1 MRKARRLAQS
11 PCCCAGLIAP
21 GCDRCASAG
30 SAQQS
35 AQTASATPSCSPRPR
50 ALQRPSHLAHICRI
64 LCTLIS
70 LVCIARHS
78 VLLSERCKSY
88 IADHAE
94 EVFQTDGFRAL
105 SQRGDSSHILTKL
118 WRHDRDHEGRGRRAS
133 PVQPAP
139 GADPSPLAE
148 AGAGA
153 GQGRERGSTRL
164 PRAHGDG
171 HRHVA
176 GGGGARGT
184 DDVPAATAD
193 TRRAPAPAQSA
204 QPQAAAAATGPG
216 SLPQPIAAINTSAA
230 PATQQCDAQPNWLRP
245 AEAAVLERSGLLVHR
260 ASPSTASAVG
270 GPAARASQQP
280 SKRARLGGAP
290 Q

>member
-1 MRKARRLAQS
+1 M
-11 PCCCAGLIAP
+11 
-21 GCDRCASAG
+21 
-30 SAQQS
+30 
-35 AQTASATPSCSPRPR
+35 
-50 ALQRPSHLAHICRI
+50 
-64 LCTLIS
+64 
-70 LVCIARHS
+70 
-78 VLLSERCKSY
+78 LLSERCKSY

-94 EVFQTDGFRAL
+94 EVFQTEGFRAL

-171 HRHVA
+171 E
-176 GGGGARGT
+176 GGARGT

-193 TRRAPAPAQSA
+193 TRRAPASAQSA
-204 QPQAAAAATGPG
+204 QPQAAAAAAGPG
-216 SLPQPIAAINTSAA
+216 SLPQPINASAA
-230 PATQQCDAQPNWLRP
+230 PATQQCDARPNWLRP
-245 AEAAVLERSGLLVHR
+245 AAAVAPERSGLLVHR
-260 ASPSTASAVG
+260 ASPSAVSAVG